1 MNMVVDWVVSRI
13 VEPTSWIAVG
23 VGAIVLS
30 ILVPVGAPYFLGI
43 AGITA
48 VAGMLMKEQ
57 GGKWVVV
64 DAYAVRI

>member
-1 MNMVVDWVVSRI
+1 MNMVIDWVVSRI

-30 ILVPVGAPYFLGI
+30 MLVPVGAPYFFGI

-57 GGKWVVV
+57 GGK
-64 DAYAVRI
+64 

>member
-1 MNMVVDWVVSRI
+1 MDMVVDWVVSRI

-30 ILVPVGAPYFLGI
+30 MLVPVGAPYFLGI

-57 GGKWVVV
+57 GGK
-64 DAYAVRI
+64 

>member
-1 MNMVVDWVVSRI
+1 MNMVGDWVVSRI

-48 VAGMLMKEQ
+48 VAGMFMKEQ
-57 GGKWVVV
+57 GGK
-64 DAYAVRI
+64 